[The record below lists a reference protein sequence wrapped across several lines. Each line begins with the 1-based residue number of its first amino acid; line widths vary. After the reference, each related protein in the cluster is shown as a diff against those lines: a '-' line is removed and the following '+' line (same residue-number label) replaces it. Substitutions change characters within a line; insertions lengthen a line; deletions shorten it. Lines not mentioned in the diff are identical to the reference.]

1 MRFFTSLRRHA
12 SLLLLLLVS
21 ALAARAQNIAIK
33 GDVITVDKKPYAKLK
48 KSGSMLM
55 RDFLLTTLDDK
66 EVMLAKGNLVSL
78 PNNEREIYYSLT
90 FRPGGEVAEMSSSGL
105 NFAQHLADALVQQGV
120 MRDGQPD
127 PEGIARFVKA
137 YSEKFSEK
145 LAKEKEA
152 QLNVPPLKYMVVE
165 RSRSRPVV
173 LENNRKLHRTDIFQ
187 DGKLIGYLG
196 DLGNVKDRASWDVHL
211 PDGLVVADFAVD
223 SWMSAGSGTM
233 TYKILVKRDNTYHDK
248 SAAGGVEACRQ
259 NAVEYLVYGGLL

>member
-1 MRFFTSLRRHA
+1 MRFSTSLRRHA
-12 SLLLLLLVS
+12 TLLLLLIF
-21 ALAARAQNIAIK
+21 ALAARAQNVAIK

-55 RDFLLTTLDDK
+55 RDFMLTTLDDK
-66 EVMLAKGNLVSL
+66 EVMLAKGNLMSL
-78 PNNEREIYYSLT
+78 PNNERKIYYSLT

-105 NFAQHLADALVQQGV
+105 NFAQRLAAALVQQGV

-127 PEGIARFVKA
+127 PEGITRFVKT
-137 YSEKFSEK
+137 YSERFSEK

-152 QLNVPPLKYMVVE
+152 QLNVPPLKYTVVE

-173 LENNRKLHRTDIFQ
+173 LENDRKLHRTDIFQ

-196 DLGNVKDRASWDVHL
+196 DLGNVKERASWDVH
-211 PDGLVVADFAVD
+211 PPGGLAVADFAGD
-223 SWMSAGSGTM
+223 SWMSDASGTM